1 MPPSPSV
8 LLLDDGELDDVRGL
22 LDGLGADYLH
32 LRGGAIPDSLDPPSD
47 LFIATSRR
55 AMVAS
60 TWPSGSAS
68 APGPVK
74 IGIVN
79 EDSNTLRG
87 MLRRIGFDL
96 LVRRPV
102 HPYALRLLIVKA
114 LYMGDERR
122 REERTP
128 VGCEISYRQGL
139 RRRTAVLA
147 DLSSRGC
154 RLLSNRLLPVG
165 TRISLQIPAHGEI
178 TKPVPMK
185 GKVVRAFDGGHGA
198 KRGEYTIGVVFE
210 GLTPATKKQI
220 QGIQKALAAGPATLP
235 KDAARELGATAPE
248 APPELAEPAGFRPL
262 GESAAFER
270 LARATAL
277 DPRAESAAP
286 GAPAAASRAE
296 PPEAWEDA
304 AENEASEATP
314 GIPAAAPA
322 SPADRRKHPRA
333 AFGREVVSLD
343 EEASCVLVGRD
354 LSVGG
359 MRVEPNPD
367 LVAGHRMRLAI
378 YGAAREEPFMV
389 TATVLRN
396 DGDRGVAIQFDTLGP
411 SVAARLE
418 ALVARLPAVESLHDG
433 EQESVGT
440 VVSQILGD
448 AEEI

>member
-32 LRGGAIPDSLDPPSD
+32 LRGGAIPDSVDPPSD

-60 TWPSGSAS
+60 TWPASSAN
-68 APGPVK
+68 APGPMK

-154 RLLSNRLLPVG
+154 RLLSGRLLPVG
-165 TRISLQIPAHGEI
+165 TRIALQIPAHGEV
-178 TKPVPMK
+178 TKPVPVK

-198 KRGEYTIGVVFE
+198 KRGEYTIGILFE
-210 GLTPATKKQI
+210 NLTVQTKKQI
-220 QGIQKALAAGPATLP
+220 LAVQKALSAGPATLP
-235 KDAARELGATAPE
+235 KEAAKDLGATTPE

-262 GESAAFER
+262 GESAAFEQR
-270 LARATAL
+270 ARAAAT
-277 DPRAESAAP
+277 DPRAESAPRASAP
-286 GAPAAASRAE
+286 LRDEEVVEAWDEDPQAEEETDSPALPAA
-296 PPEAWEDA
+296 
-304 AENEASEATP
+304 
-314 GIPAAAPA
+314 GPAA
-322 SPADRRKHPRA
+322 PADRRKHPRA
-333 AFGREVVSLD
+333 AFEREVVSLD
-343 EEASCVLVGRD
+343 DEASCVLVGRD

-359 MRVEPNPD
+359 MRVEPNPQ
-367 LVAGHRMRLAI
+367 LVPGKRMRLAI

-396 DGDRGVAIQFDTLGP
+396 DGDAGVAVQFEALAP
-411 SVAARLE
+411 AVAARLE
-418 ALVARLPAVESLHDG
+418 ALVGQLPAVESLHHG
-433 EQESVGT
+433 EPESVGT
-440 VVSQILGD
+440 VVSQILGED
-448 AEEI
+448 DEA